1 MRFLLKLV
9 SAEDTPVRVGID
21 YRRRFISLLKKIFKE
36 EYEENKARPY
46 TFAVYFGKDAKIKG
60 NLIEGVKSI
69 NFRFS
74 TGDFMLAVRFYNG
87 ALALKKQRATHRIG
101 EGEFYIEWISQEK
114 EKEPT
119 GTFRTLSPVVVE
131 RMGYTYQKPVERY
144 IIPSEEGFEASLLE
158 NILRRYRDIKGEDL
172 KVSRFAFE
180 SIKTKEELIKHYG
193 GYVRGFIGKFRIV
206 SDSEELL
213 RFIYQYG
220 LGLRTGQGFGYLEV
234 EDGEAG
240 IRD

>member
-9 SAEDTPVRVGID
+9 SVEEAPVRVKID
-21 YRRRFISLLKKIFKE
+21 YRRRFISFLKRVLKE
-36 EYEENKARPY
+36 EYEEAKARPY
-46 TFAVYFGKDAKIKG
+46 TFAVYFGKDARIKE
-60 NLIEGVKSI
+60 NFIEGVKSI

-74 TGDFMLAVRFYNG
+74 TGDITLAVKFYNG
-87 ALALKKQRATHRIG
+87 VLALKKREATHRIG
-101 EGEFYIEWISQEK
+101 EGDFYIEWISQEK

-119 GTFRTLSPVVVE
+119 GLFRTLSPVVVE
-131 RMGYTYQKPVERY
+131 RTGYTSQKPVDRY
-144 IIPSEEGFEASLLE
+144 IIPSEEGFEESLLE
-158 NILRRYRDIKGEDL
+158 NILRRYRDIKGVDL

-234 EDGEAG
+234 EDGENN

>member
-9 SAEDTPVRVGID
+9 STEDKPVKVEID

-36 EYEENKARPY
+36 EYEENKTRPY

-87 ALALKKQRATHRIG
+87 VLALKKQRATHRIG
-101 EGEFYIEWISQEK
+101 GGEFYIEWISQEK

-131 RMGYTYQKPVERY
+131 RIGYTSKKERY
-144 IIPSEEGFEASLLE
+144 VVPFEEGFEESLFE
-158 NILRRYRDIKGEDL
+158 NIFRRYKDIKGKYL

-180 SIKTKEELIKHYG
+180 SINTKEELIKHYG

-234 EDGEAG
+234 EDGENN